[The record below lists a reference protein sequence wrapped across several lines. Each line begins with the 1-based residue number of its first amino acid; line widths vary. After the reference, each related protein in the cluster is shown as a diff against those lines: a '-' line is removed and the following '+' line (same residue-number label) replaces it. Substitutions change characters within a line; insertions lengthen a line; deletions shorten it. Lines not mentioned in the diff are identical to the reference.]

1 MDRFHQL
8 QVYVAVAEEEGF
20 AAAAR
25 RLQLS
30 PPAVTRA
37 VASLEDTLG
46 VKLLDRS
53 TRYVRATEA
62 GRRYLEDARQAL
74 AGLEAADEAAAGI
87 NAEPRGHLAVTA
99 PVMFGR
105 LFVMPGIVE
114 YLERYPVMEVD
125 AMFLDRS
132 VNLLEEGLDVGVRI
146 GELPDSS
153 MRALRVGS
161 VRHVL
166 VAAPAYLERH
176 EPPQVPQDLR
186 KHTLIS
192 SAAGGFGNGWRFS
205 DAAGEHPLK
214 VDARLTVTSNDADIS
229 AAHAGFGIARL
240 LSYQIAAEVE
250 AGSLQ
255 VLMSQYEPPEHP
267 VHILHRESRHASA
280 KVRAFIDLLAERL
293 RGDRTLNPDRVEG

>member
-8 QVYVAVAEEEGF
+8 QVYVAMAEEEGF
-20 AAAAR
+20 GAAAR

-37 VASLEDTLG
+37 VAALEDTLG
-46 VKLLDRS
+46 VKLLDRT
-53 TRYVRATEA
+53 TRYVRVTEA
-62 GRRYLEDARQAL
+62 GRRYLDDARQIL
-74 AGLEAADEAAAGI
+74 AGLDAADEAAAGI

-114 YLERYPVMEVD
+114 YLERYPAMEVE
-125 AMFLDRS
+125 AVFLDRS

-161 VRHVL
+161 VRHML

-176 EPPQVPQDLR
+176 GSPKVPQDLR
-186 KHTLIS
+186 QHTLIA
-192 SAAGGFGNGWRFS
+192 SAAGGFGRGWRFS
-205 DAAGEHPLK
+205 DTAGDNPLK
-214 VDARLTVTSNDADIS
+214 IDARLTVNSNDAAIS
-229 AAHAGFGIARL
+229 AAQAGFGIARL
-240 LSYQIAAEVE
+240 LSYQVRTEIE
-250 AGSLQ
+250 AGALQ
-255 VLMSQYEPPEHP
+255 VLMPQYEPPGYP

-280 KVRAFIDLLAERL
+280 RVRAFIDLLAQRL
-293 RGDRTLNPDRVEG
+293 RGERSLNDPAL

>member
-46 VKLLDRS
+46 VKLLDRT

-62 GRRYLEDARQAL
+62 GRRYLEDARQIL
-74 AGLEAADEAAAGI
+74 AGLAAADETAAGI

-99 PVMFGR
+99 PVLFGR
-105 LFVMPGIVE
+105 LFVMPGIV
-114 YLERYPVMEVD
+114 D
-125 AMFLDRS
+125 FDRS

-153 MRALRVGS
+153 MRALRVGA

-166 VAAPAYLERH
+166 VAAPDYRARH
-176 EPPQVPQDLR
+176 ESPQVPQDLR
-186 KHTLIS
+186 QHTLIAS
-192 SAAGGFGNGWRFS
+192 TAGGFGSSWRFA

-214 VDARLTVTSNDADIS
+214 IDARLTAASNDAVVS
-229 AAHAGFGIARL
+229 ATLAGFGIARL
-240 LSYQIAAEVE
+240 LSYQVATEVE
-250 AGSLQ
+250 DGRLQ
-255 VLMSQYEPPEHP
+255 VLLPHYEPPQHP
-267 VHILHRESRHASA
+267 VHILHREGRHASA
-280 KVRAFIDLLAERL
+280 KVRAFIDLLAQRL
-293 RGDRTLNPDRVEG
+293 RDDSRLNRDVYQG